1 MPNLRI
7 LPLRACL
14 ILYLNSMDSRRDFIK
29 KASILATGTGLLNS
43 LPPSIQKALAINPA
57 AGTTFLDA
65 EHVVILMQE
74 NRSFD
79 HCYGTLQG
87 VRGFNDPRAIRLP
100 NRNKVW
106 LQTDDQGNTFAPFRL
121 NMHGSNATW
130 LHSLPHS
137 WENQVDAR
145 NKGWHNRWLQA
156 KQTGLA
162 DYKHIPLT
170 LGYYNREDIPF
181 YYALADAF
189 TVCDQHFCSSLTGTT
204 PNRLYLWSGTVREKP
219 DFQVKANVKNED
231 VDYGKWAKWKSFPE
245 RLEEQGI
252 SWRIYQ
258 NEISLP
264 SGLAGEKDA
273 WLANFTDN
281 PIEWFENYQVK
292 FHPEY
297 RQHLLDVQGTLP
309 GEIAELEEKIK
320 TLSGADLTK
329 AQRELN
335 RKKEF
340 YETSKKDL
348 ELYTPENFVK
358 LSDFQK
364 NIHQRAF
371 TNNRKDPH
379 YRELST
385 FEYTEKGEKRSLE
398 LPKGDIFHQFR
409 KDVESGTLPTVSWL
423 VAPEKFSDHPTAPW
437 YGAWYVSETLDILTQ
452 NPEVWKKTIFIL
464 TYDENDGYYD
474 HIPPFIAP
482 HHERPNSG
490 KVSSGIDASVER
502 VNPIHEKQRPYQ
514 DPEKQSREDA
524 IGLGFRVPLVIA
536 SPWSRGGNVCSEVFD
551 HTSVVQFLE
560 GFLSAKTKKQIVESN
575 ISEWRRTVCGDLTS
589 VFKPYNGESIKLP
602 TFVDKEPFIKGI
614 HEAQFQGKP
623 SSWKAFSNAEVARIN
638 QGDPA
643 FDWGGKQEKGIRKS
657 CALNYELYVDGAV
670 KNQQFEL
677 SFKAGNSV
685 FGKKSN
691 GSPFMVYTSK
701 PYQNAWG
708 ESRNYAVKAGDTLT
722 DTWDIHAFEDKK
734 YHLEVYGPNGF
745 YRSFQG
751 DGETAPLETALSYE
765 VKNKKLTGN
774 VIVDLKNNS
783 GQNVVCVV
791 EDLAY
796 KTPSKMVT
804 VVKNSTTTLRLDLQK
819 SHHWYDF
826 VVKIG
831 SNPDFERRYAG
842 HVETGKESF
851 TDPGM
856 GGVV

>member
-1 MPNLRI
+1 
-7 LPLRACL
+7 
-14 ILYLNSMDSRRDFIK
+14 MDSRRDFLK
-29 KASILATGTGLLNS
+29 KASILATGTGLMSS

-57 AGTTFLDA
+57 AGSTFMDA

-106 LQTDDQGNTFAPFRL
+106 LQTDDQGKTFAPFRL
-121 NMHGSNATW
+121 DMKGSNATW

-137 WENQVDAR
+137 WEDQVDAR
-145 NKGWHNRWLQA
+145 NKGWNNRWLQA

-204 PNRLYLWSGTVREKP
+204 PNRLYLWSGTIREKP
-219 DFQVKANVKNED
+219 DFEAKANVKNED
-231 VDYGKWAKWKSFPE
+231 IDYGKWAKWKSFPE

-258 NEISLP
+258 NEISVP
-264 SGLAGEKDA
+264 SGLTGEKDA
-273 WLANFTDN
+273 LLANFTDN

-297 RQHLLDVQGTLP
+297 RQHLLEAKESLP
-309 GEIAELEEKIK
+309 GEIADLEEKVK

-329 AQRELN
+329 AQRDLS

-340 YETSKKDL
+340 YETLKKDL
-348 ELYTPENFVK
+348 ELYTPENFEK
-358 LSDFQK
+358 LSAFQK
-364 NIHQRAF
+364 SIHQKAF
-371 TNNRKDPH
+371 TNNRQDPA
-379 YRELST
+379 YRELTT

-409 KDVESGTLPTVSWL
+409 KDVEEGKLPTVSWL

-437 YGAWYVSETLDILTQ
+437 YGAWYVSEAMDILTQ

-474 HIPPFIAP
+474 HVPPFVAP
-482 HHERPNSG
+482 NHKKTDSG
-490 KVSSGIDASVER
+490 KVSAGIDASVER
-502 VNPIHEKQRPYQ
+502 VNVAHEKQRRYK
-514 DPEKQSREDA
+514 DPEKQAREDA
-524 IGLGFRVPLVIA
+524 IGLGFRVPMVIA
-536 SPWSRGGNVCSEVFD
+536 SPWSRGGQVCSEVFD

-560 GFLSAKTKKQIVESN
+560 QFLSAKTKKEIAESN
-575 ISEWRRTVCGDLTS
+575 MSAWRRTVCGDLTA

-602 TFVDKEPFIKGI
+602 AFLDKEPFIKSI

-623 SSWKAFSNAEVARIN
+623 TNFKAFSDAEITQVN
-638 QGDPA
+638 QAGPTY
-643 FDWGGKQEKGIRKS
+643 DWGGKQEKGIRTA
-657 CALNYELYVDGAV
+657 CALNYELYVEAAV
-670 KNQQFEL
+670 KNQQIEL
-677 SFKAGNSV
+677 SFKAGNTA
-685 FGKKSN
+685 FGKKSK
-691 GSPFMVYTSK
+691 GSPFMVYTSNA
-701 PYQNAWG
+701 YQNAWG

-722 DTWDIHAFEDKK
+722 DTWEINDFEDKK

-745 YRSFQG
+745 YRAFQG
-751 DGETAPLETALSYE
+751 SAVATQLETALSYE
-765 VKNKKLTGN
+765 MKNRALTGK
-774 VIVDLKNNS
+774 VILELKNNGS
-783 GQNVVCVV
+783 QNLQCVIQ
-791 EDLAY
+791 DLAY
-796 KTPSKMVT
+796 KMPEKTVT
-804 VVKNSTTTLRLDLQK
+804 LAPHSTQKLKLDLQK

-826 VVKIG
+826 AVKILG
-831 SNPDFERRYAG
+831 NGDFERRYAG

-851 TDPGM
+851 TDPAM

>member
-1 MPNLRI
+1 
-7 LPLRACL
+7 
-14 ILYLNSMDSRRDFIK
+14 MDSRRDFLK
-29 KASILATGTGLLNS
+29 KASVLATGAGLMGT

-57 AGTTFLDA
+57 AGSTFLDA
-65 EHVVILMQE
+65 EHIVILMQE

-79 HCYGTLQG
+79 HCYGALQG
-87 VRGFNDPRAIRLP
+87 VRGFNDPRAIRQP

-106 LQTDDQGNTFAPFRL
+106 LQTDDKGNTHAPFRL
-121 NMHGSNATW
+121 NMRGSNATW

-137 WENQVDAR
+137 WEDQVDAR
-145 NKGWHNRWLQA
+145 NRGWNNRWLQA
-156 KQTGLA
+156 KQTGRA
-162 DYKHIPLT
+162 DAKHIPLT

-204 PNRLYLWSGTVREKP
+204 PNRLYLWSGTIREKP
-219 DFQVKANVKNED
+219 DFQKKANVKNED

-297 RQHLLDVQGTLP
+297 RQHLLEAKESLP
-309 GEIAELEEKIK
+309 GEIAALEEKVK
-320 TLSGADLTK
+320 TTSGADLTK
-329 AQRELN
+329 VQRELS

-340 YETSKKDL
+340 YETLKKDL
-348 ELYTPENFVK
+348 ELYTPENFEK
-358 LSDFQK
+358 LSAFQK
-364 NIHQRAF
+364 NIHQKAF
-371 TNNRKDPH
+371 TNNRQDPH
-379 YRELST
+379 YRELTT
-385 FEYTEKGEKRSLE
+385 FEYSENGEKRSLE

-409 KDVESGTLPTVSWL
+409 KDVEGGQLPTVSWL

-437 YGAWYVSETLDILTQ
+437 YGAWYVSEALDILTQ

-474 HIPPFIAP
+474 HVPPFIAP
-482 HHERPNSG
+482 NHEKPNSG
-490 KVSSGIDASVER
+490 KVSAGIDASVER
-502 VNPIHEKQRPYQ
+502 VNIAHEKKRAYR
-514 DPEKQSREDA
+514 DPEKQAREDA

-536 SPWSRGGNVCSEVFD
+536 SPWSRGGQVCSEVFD

-560 GFLSAKTKKQIVESN
+560 QFLSAKTKKQIVESN
-575 ISEWRRTVCGDLTS
+575 MSEWRRTVCGDLS
-589 VFKPYNGESIKLP
+589 AVFNAYNGESIQLP
-602 TFVDKEPFIKGI
+602 TFVEKEPFIKGI

-623 SSWKAFSNAEVARIN
+623 VNFKTFSQPEIDRIN
-638 QGDPA
+638 QGDPT
-643 FDWGGKQEKGIRKS
+643 FDWGGTQEKGIRKA
-657 CALNYELYVDGAV
+657 CALNYELYVEGMV

-677 SFKAGNSV
+677 RFKAGNTV

-701 PYQNAWG
+701 PYQNTWG
-708 ESRNYAVKAGDTLT
+708 ESRNYAVKAGDTLV
-722 DTWDIHAFEDKK
+722 DTWEINDFEDKT
-734 YHLEVYGPNGF
+734 YHLEAYGPNGF
-745 YRSFQG
+745 YRAFQG
-751 DGETAPLETALSYE
+751 SLQAPQVETSLSYE
-765 VKNKKLTGN
+765 SKNGKLTGN
-774 VIVDLKNNS
+774 VLVELKNNS
-783 GQNVVCVV
+783 GQNVQCVV
-791 EDLAY
+791 QDLSY
-796 KTPSKMVT
+796 KTPSKT
-804 VVKNSTTTLRLDLQK
+804 LTLAKNSVQKLRLDLQK
-819 SHHWYDF
+819 SHCWYDF
-826 VVKIG
+826 VVKIVG
-831 SNPDFERRYAG
+831 NGDFERRYAG
-842 HVETGKESF
+842 HVETGRESF
-851 TDPGM
+851 TDPAM